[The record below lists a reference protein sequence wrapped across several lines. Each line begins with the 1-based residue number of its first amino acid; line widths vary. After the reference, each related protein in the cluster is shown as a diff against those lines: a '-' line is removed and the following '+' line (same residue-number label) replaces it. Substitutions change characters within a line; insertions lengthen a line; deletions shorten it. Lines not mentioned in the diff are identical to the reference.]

1 MGLLRN
7 IRLARDAARIAANGR
22 YCVGGNEVVLPRAD
36 FQEVEVVSPED
47 GAAMIAECQGR
58 GKPDGCCAIRV
69 VAEDSFEAAMRYE
82 RPLVMSFANAHC
94 PGGGFWL
101 GANAQEESLCRRS
114 TLYASI
120 SSKKAACMYRR
131 NNTRLCAVESDYM
144 LYSPNVC
151 VFMDGKGELLQKPF
165 MASVVT
171 VPAPNRR
178 GAAFFASG
186 RRIGETMLRRIKIML
201 LVAAKHGHRNLVL
214 GAWGCGAFGNKPR
227 DVAGLFM
234 QALVEEGLGG
244 MFDEV
249 CFAIRG
255 RTDDAKFR
263 AFKDLARAEGGKML
277 ARAGAGK
284 F

>member
-7 IRLARDAARIAANGR
+7 IRLARYAERIVADGH
-22 YCVGGNEVVLPRAD
+22 YCVGGNVVELPRAD
-36 FQEVEVVSPED
+36 FRAVEVVSPED
-47 GAAMIAECQGR
+47 GAAILAERKECCEPG
-58 GKPDGCCAIRV
+58 GCCEIRV

-82 RPLVMSFANAHC
+82 RPLVMSFANAHF
-94 PGGGFWL
+94 PGGGFWF

-120 SSKKAACMYRR
+120 SSREAACMYRH
-131 NNTRLCAVESDYM
+131 NNTCLCAVESDYM

-151 VFMDGKGELLQKPF
+151 VFMDGRGELLPKPF
-165 MASVVT
+165 MASVIT
-171 VPAPNRR
+171 VPAPNRH

-201 LVAAKHGHRNLVL
+201 LVAAKHGHPNLVL
-214 GAWGCGAFGNKPR
+214 GAWGCGAFGNKPCV
-227 DVAGLFM
+227 VAGLFT
-234 QALVEEGLGG
+234 QALVEDGFGE

-255 RTDDAKFR
+255 RTEDAKFL
-263 AFKDLARAEGGKML
+263 AFKNVLKEG
-277 ARAGAGK
+277 
-284 F
+284 

>member
-7 IRLARDAARIAANGR
+7 IRLARYAARITAYGR
-22 YCVGGNEVVLPRAD
+22 YCVGGNVVELPRVD
-36 FQEVEVVSPED
+36 FRSVEVVSPED
-47 GAAMIAECQGR
+47 GAVILAESKGCCNPG
-58 GKPDGCCAIRV
+58 GCCAIRV
-69 VAEDSFEAAMRYE
+69 VAEDSFEAATRYE
-82 RPLVMSFANAHC
+82 HPLVMSFANAHF

-120 SSKKAACMYRR
+120 SSREAACMYRR

-151 VFMDGKGELLQKPF
+151 VFMDGRGELLSKPF
-165 MASVVT
+165 MASVIT

-227 DVAGLFM
+227 EVAGLFR
-234 QALVEEGLGG
+234 QALVEDGLGR

-255 RTDDAKFR
+255 RTDDEKFL
-263 AFKDLARAEGGKML
+263 AFKNVLKEG
-277 ARAGAGK
+277 
-284 F
+284 

>member
-7 IRLARDAARIAANGR
+7 IRLARYAARIAADVR
-22 YCVGGNEVVLPRAD
+22 YCVDGNEVVLPRAD
-36 FQEVEVVSPED
+36 FRAVEVVSPED
-47 GAAMIAECQGR
+47 GAAILAECQGR
-58 GKPDGCCAIRV
+58 CKPGGCCAIRV

-82 RPLVMSFANAHC
+82 RPLVMSFANAHF

-120 SSKKAACMYRR
+120 SSKEAACLYRR

-151 VFMDGKGELLQKPF
+151 VFMDGKGELLLKPF

-227 DVAGLFM
+227 DVAGLFR

-255 RTDDAKFR
+255 RTEDAKFL
-263 AFKDLARAEGGKML
+263 AFKNVLKEG
-277 ARAGAGK
+277 
-284 F
+284 